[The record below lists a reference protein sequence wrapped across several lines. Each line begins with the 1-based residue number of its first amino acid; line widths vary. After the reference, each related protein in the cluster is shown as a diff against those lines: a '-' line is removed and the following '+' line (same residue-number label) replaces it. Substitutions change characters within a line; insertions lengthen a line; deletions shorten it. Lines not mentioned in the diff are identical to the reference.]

1 MPPRVVTGWVGG
13 LKIYGRFHYFT
24 QEDFFKPAI
33 AVPGGVRLG
42 AHALTSRGM
51 REEDFV
57 HVVQFLDEA
66 VEIAREAQGKTK
78 KLKDYKEFLETDE
91 DINKKCQDL
100 KKRVS
105 NFASNFPMPGHS
117 DH

>member
-1 MPPRVVTGWVGG
+1 MATLFIEMLQIGG
-13 LKIYGRFHYFT
+13 NT
-24 QEDFFKPAI
+24 
-33 AVPGGVRLG
+33 V
-42 AHALTSRGM
+42 
-51 REEDFV
+51 
-57 HVVQFLDEA
+57 EA
-66 VEIAREAQGKTK
+66 K
-78 KLKDYKEFLETDE
+78 KLKDYKEFLESDE

>member
-1 MPPRVVTGWVGG
+1 M
-13 LKIYGRFHYFT
+13 
-24 QEDFFKPAI
+24 
-33 AVPGGVRLG
+33 PGGVRLG

-57 HVVQFLDEA
+57 NVVQFLDEA

-78 KLKDYKEFLETDE
+78 KLKDYKEFLESDE
-91 DINKKCQDL
+91 NINKKCQDL

-105 NFASNFPMPGHS
+105 DFARDFPMPGHS